1 LPKVAFPS
9 AKAIIGFITA
19 MAILE
24 FIVRIWSPVNSWLP
38 FGLFEPAHFPQ
49 YILMF
54 FAGLM
59 AYRNDWLSK
68 IPQGATVKWLSI
80 AAWSFAAF
88 GIMYAF
94 WGDAMFKGGLTFP
107 SLGMAVWESIMC
119 VSMNIGLVAL
129 FKTRFNSTSAI
140 QKTLSNDAF
149 TAYLVHVPIIVGL
162 QLLLVDVAVP
172 SLAKFAV
179 VSIVGTPLTFFLSDL
194 IKKLPYTKKIL

>member
-1 LPKVAFPS
+1 
-9 AKAIIGFITA
+9 
-19 MAILE
+19 
-24 FIVRIWSPVNSWLP
+24 
-38 FGLFEPAHFPQ
+38 
-49 YILMF
+49 MF
-54 FAGLM
+54 FADLM

-119 VSMNIGLVAL
+119 VSMNIGLVAI

-162 QLLLVDVAVP
+162 QLLLVDVTVP